1 MTMLRK
7 MLTGSVLLAVATS
20 VSLAQ
25 VRQLQMTSPMDAN
38 PQVGAG
44 GANRP
49 VPGFVPINGNDI
61 MTGNVSG
68 LAYFHGQSGTLNP
81 YQFGGQGL
89 TPVVVNINGTPTV
102 IQRSGLGSSTL
113 SNFARQSAG
122 APLSGGMYTGMTV
135 PYYLPS
141 ATVSTGQG
149 ALYSAPIGSGF
160 DSAIVP
166 RYSYSP
172 AMSAAQVQDIRGRV
186 EGEAVIRSVAPPVPQ
201 PGTPG
206 ALLSSPLFVLR
217 STEMPSEAS
226 GLSAVV
232 PATKPAQVL
241 PTPQA
246 GGENKAGAGEQ
257 PTPEEEKALE
267 NENPNMIQGAVGGGK
282 SQRIRGVSE
291 ELKTARVS
299 ENYLKLAEELRVAEG
314 PRLATTTQPKEK
326 TPGGAGAL
334 AGTQGMDID
343 PFTGKPRQ
351 FSMLTPTTAPG
362 LDRGVA
368 GTQPTTQGARTP
380 TARAAGVSAQGLTE
394 LSDAE
399 LRAGSKVKPVRLTPP
414 LQAGT
419 SVSAYDLLMS
429 RAEKEL
435 QGGKF
440 LNAAETYQ
448 EALGRKPE
456 DPLALVGRG
465 NAELAA
471 GVYAGAEFDLKFVF
485 ARNPSLV
492 GVRYEPSS
500 FVPANRQEFLLSDLQ
515 KLTAK
520 KEAANMASFL
530 YCYICYETG
539 RKAQLDLELQKWSA
553 REGRDEWQVVAQRA
567 WGQTK

>member
-7 MLTGSVLLAVATS
+7 FLTGSVLLAVATS

-25 VRQLQMTSPMDAN
+25 VRQLQLTSPMDAN

-44 GANRP
+44 GTNRP
-49 VPGFVPINGNDI
+49 VPGFVPVNGNDI

-89 TPVVVNINGTPTV
+89 TPAIININGTPTV
-102 IQRSGLGSSTL
+102 IQRSGLGSGSL
-113 SNFARQSAG
+113 ANFARQSAG
-122 APLSGGMYTGMTV
+122 APLNGGTYTGMTV

-149 ALYSAPIGSGF
+149 ALYAAPMGSGF

-172 AMSAAQVQDIRGRV
+172 AMSAAQVRDIRGTV
-186 EGEAVIRSVAPPVPQ
+186 GGEAIIRSMTPPAPQ

-217 STEMPSEAS
+217 STEIPNEMS

-241 PTPQA
+241 PRTQA

-257 PTPEEEKALE
+257 SMPEEDKALE
-267 NENPNMIQGAVGGGK
+267 NENPNMVQGAVGGGL
-282 SQRIRGVSE
+282 SQRVRGVSE

-314 PRLATTTQPKEK
+314 PRLASTTQPKEK
-326 TPGGAGAL
+326 MPGGV
-334 AGTQGMDID
+334 GTSAMAQEMDID

-351 FSMLTPTTAPG
+351 FSMLAPTTAPG
-362 LDRGVA
+362 LNKGA
-368 GTQPTTQGARTP
+368 TGTQPATQGSRTLA
-380 TARAAGVSAQGLTE
+380 TRAAGVSAQGLTE

-419 SVSAYDLLMS
+419 TVSAYDLLMS

-435 QGGKF
+435 QDGKF

-471 GVYAGAEFDLKFVF
+471 GIYAGAEFDLKFVF
-485 ARNPSLV
+485 ARNPTMV
-492 GVRYEPSS
+492 GVMYEPSS
-500 FVPANRQEFLLSDLQ
+500 FVPANRQAFLLADLQ
-515 KLTAK
+515 KLMAK
-520 KEAANMASFL
+520 KDAANMASFL

-539 RKAQLDLELQKWSA
+539 RKAQLDTELQNWGA
-553 REGRDEWQVVAQRA
+553 REGHDEWQVVAQRA
-567 WGQTK
+567 WGTAK